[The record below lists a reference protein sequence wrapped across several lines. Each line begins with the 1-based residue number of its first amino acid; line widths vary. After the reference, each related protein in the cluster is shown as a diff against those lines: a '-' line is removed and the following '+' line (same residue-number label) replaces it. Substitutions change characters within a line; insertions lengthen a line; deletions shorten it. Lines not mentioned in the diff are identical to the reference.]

1 MEIINKAMTQSKHG
15 FSVGETYYID
25 GVLFVVVQDDA
36 SEDTLYRLMSLD
48 DCCLTEYVYDSLSEM
63 KIVNPDFVPVKC
75 KIVVE

>member
-1 MEIINKAMTQSKHG
+1 MEIINKAMTQANRG

-36 SEDTLYRLMSLD
+36 LEDTFYRLMSLD
-48 DCCLTEYVYDSLSEM
+48 DCCLTDDVYDSLAEM
-63 KIVNPDFVPVKC
+63 RISNPDFVPVKC